1 MQLNTKAVAEM
12 LNISHSHVY
21 WLIRKGLIQS
31 KRLTQRNI
39 IIEQSDV
46 ENYINSLNTHT
57 A

>member
-21 WLIRKGLIQS
+21 WLIRHGLIPAR
-31 KRLTQRNI
+31 RLTQRNI
-39 IIEQSDV
+39 IIEESDV
-46 ENYINSLNTHT
+46 KNYINSLNTHT